1 MDIANLILD
10 FVESLF
16 WPAVVLLSLLLY
28 RGDISDA
35 IRRLKSLATPA
46 GSAEFAEAARVLL
59 DEAAA
64 KTKTVVSA
72 GSKRGVLRR
81 LEYAADIL
89 KGGRLLWVD
98 DHPEGNT
105 SLVELFRTAGM
116 EVDTAVSTAEALSR
130 LRRRSY
136 DLILSDIGRQDDQ
149 SAGIGMLRDLDE
161 LGIDM
166 PVVLYTLGFDYQRGF
181 PRRAFAVTEAPDE
194 AVHYVID
201 LMERARLS

>member
-1 MDIANLILD
+1 MILD
-10 FVESLF
+10 FVESLV

-28 RGDISDA
+28 RRDISDA

-46 GSAEFAEAARVLL
+46 GNAEFAEAAGALL

-64 KTKTVVSA
+64 MTKTVVSA

-81 LEYAADIL
+81 LEHAADVL

-98 DHPEGNT
+98 DHPEGNA
-105 SLVELFRTAGM
+105 SLIQLFRAAGM
-116 EVDTAVSTAEALSR
+116 EVDTALSTAEALSR
-130 LRRRSY
+130 LRMRSY
-136 DLILSDIGRQDDQ
+136 DVILSDIGRQQDP
-149 SAGIGMLRDLDE
+149 SAGISMLRDLDD
-161 LGIDM
+161 LGIDT

-194 AVHYVID
+194 VVHYVID
-201 LMERARLS
+201 LIERARVS

>member
-1 MDIANLILD
+1 MILD
-10 FVESLF
+10 FIESLV

-28 RGDISDA
+28 RSDISDA

-46 GSAEFAEAARVLL
+46 GNAEFAEAAGVLL

-64 KTKTVVSA
+64 TTKTIVSA

-81 LEYAADIL
+81 LEHAADIL

-98 DHPEGNT
+98 DHPAGNA
-105 SLVELFRTAGM
+105 SLIQLFRAAGM
-116 EVDTAVSTAEALSR
+116 EVDTALSTAEALSS
-130 LRRRSY
+130 LRMRSC
-136 DLILSDIGRQDDQ
+136 DVILSDIGRQEDP
-149 SAGIGMLRDLDE
+149 SAGISMLRDLDD
-161 LGIDM
+161 LGIDT

-194 AVHYVID
+194 VVHYVID
-201 LMERARLS
+201 LIERARVS

>member
-1 MDIANLILD
+1 MILD
-10 FVESLF
+10 FVESLV

-28 RGDISDA
+28 RRDISDA

-46 GSAEFAEAARVLL
+46 GNAEFAEAAGALL

-64 KTKTVVSA
+64 TTKTVVSA

-81 LEYAADIL
+81 LEHAADVL

-98 DHPEGNT
+98 DHPEGNA
-105 SLVELFRTAGM
+105 SLIQLFRAAGM
-116 EVDTAVSTAEALSR
+116 EVDTALSTAEALSR
-130 LRRRSY
+130 LRMRSY
-136 DLILSDIGRQDDQ
+136 DVILSDNGRQQDP
-149 SAGIGMLRDLDE
+149 SAGISMLRDLDD
-161 LGIDM
+161 LGIDT

-194 AVHYVID
+194 VVHYVID
-201 LMERARLS
+201 LIERARVS

>member
-1 MDIANLILD
+1 MDTANMILD
-10 FVESLF
+10 FVESLV

-28 RGDISDA
+28 RRDISDA

-46 GSAEFAEAARVLL
+46 GNAEFAEAAGALL

-64 KTKTVVSA
+64 MTKTVVSA

-81 LEYAADIL
+81 LEHAADVL

-98 DHPEGNT
+98 DHPEGNA
-105 SLVELFRTAGM
+105 SLIQLFRAAGM
-116 EVDTAVSTAEALSR
+116 EVDTALSTAEALSR
-130 LRRRSY
+130 LRMRSY
-136 DLILSDIGRQDDQ
+136 DVILSDIGRQQDP
-149 SAGIGMLRDLDE
+149 SAGISMLRDLDD
-161 LGIDM
+161 LGIDT

-194 AVHYVID
+194 VVHYVID
-201 LMERARLS
+201 LIERARVS